1 MPLIAKDKSSQSSFT
16 PVPPG
21 MHLARCFRVIDLGT
35 QTTVW
40 MGKEKHL
47 EKVLIQFEIHSE
59 DNEGRP
65 LLTAAG
71 EPLSISKRY
80 TNVLSD
86 NSTLTEDLGSWRGGP
101 LTKPERKNFDLER
114 LLGVWAM
121 LNVIESQGQD
131 GNTYTNI
138 ETINPVPAQV
148 KKAGLPEAHNETLLY
163 SIQDSTP
170 ADFAKLSENLQKTI
184 QKSPEWQAKYGG
196 KSHGGFTDDS
206 LDDVF

>member
-1 MPLIAKDKSSQSSFT
+1 MPLIAKGKSSQSSFT

-21 MHLARCFRVIDLGT
+21 MHLARCFRIVDLGT

-40 MGKEKHL
+40 QGKEKHL
-47 EKVLIQFEIHSE
+47 PKVLIQFEIHSE
-59 DNEGRP
+59 DSEGRP

-80 TNVLSD
+80 TNLLSD
-86 NSTLTEDLGSWRGGP
+86 KSTLTADLESWRGAA
-101 LTKPERKNFDLER
+101 LTKAERDGFDLER

-121 LNVIESQGQD
+121 VNVTESQGQD

-138 ETINPVPAQV
+138 ETINPVPAQI
-148 KKAGLPEAHNETLLY
+148 KKSGLPEAHNETLLY

-184 QKSPEWQAKYGG
+184 QKSPEWQVKYQ
-196 KSHGGFTDDS
+196 KGGFDDS